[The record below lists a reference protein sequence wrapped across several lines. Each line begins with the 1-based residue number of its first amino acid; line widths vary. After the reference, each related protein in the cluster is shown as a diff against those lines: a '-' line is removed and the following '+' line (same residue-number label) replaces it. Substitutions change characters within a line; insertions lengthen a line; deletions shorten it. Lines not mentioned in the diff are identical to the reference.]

1 MLCQSMVQQLVFH
14 IGDCKTGTT
23 SIQTMLARGA
33 WRGAGET
40 VLYSARLNHN
50 PLATRLRQGGIPA
63 KTEAESLVKLLS
75 QSRAD
80 IAVIS
85 AEHFEFCAPD
95 VIGDLLDGPLAPW
108 AGNVRLIQYVRPHLD
123 RFRAT
128 FIERCKKGGWQGTME
143 AFADQ
148 ILSEGLINY
157 GARLSSWHR
166 VFGDRLTVRPFVR
179 SRFPNGD
186 VRSDFLRWLFASDA
200 ATPTE
205 NAYQNG
211 SLPIQQVV
219 MMRLIHQ
226 IMDLP
231 PDLRDGGRA
240 FGWNFAPIL
249 TEHATSDPTPVL
261 IPEAVAARLCTS
273 LAADAATLDRMFDD
287 TVFSTRLTDKRY
299 IYEGEQSLD
308 PEVYFSPDTLRVI
321 RSFATLTERLIAA
334 DPAHFSW
341 ASREPEFR
349 RHRPNKPK
357 PAVHSTLRGWLSRIG
372 LSA

>member
-1 MLCQSMVQQLVFH
+1 MLCRGMVQQLVFH

-33 WRGAGET
+33 WRGAGQT
-40 VLYSARLNHN
+40 VFYSARLNHN
-50 PLATRLRQGGIPA
+50 PMAARLRQGGIPA
-63 KTEAESLVKLLS
+63 RTEAESLVELLS

-123 RFRAT
+123 RFRAS
-128 FIERCKKGGWQGTME
+128 FIERCKKGGWQGTMGE
-143 AFADQ
+143 FADQ
-148 ILSEGLINY
+148 ILSEGLIDY
-157 GARLSSWHR
+157 GARLADWHR
-166 VFGDRLTVRPFVR
+166 RFGDQLTVRPFVR
-179 SRFPNGD
+179 ARFPDGD
-186 VRSDFLRWLFASDA
+186 VRTDFLRWLFASDA
-200 ATPTE
+200 ATPNE
-205 NAYQNG
+205 AARQNT
-211 SLPIQQVV
+211 SLPIQQLVL
-219 MMRLIHQ
+219 MRFIHQ

-231 PDLRDGGRA
+231 PELRDGGRA

-249 TEHATSDPTPVL
+249 MEHATSDPAPVM
-261 IPEAVAARLCTS
+261 IPATVAARLSAS
-273 LAADAATLDRMFDD
+273 LTADAAMLDQMFGN
-287 TVFSTRLTDKRY
+287 TIFSARLADRRY
-299 IYEGEQSLD
+299 VSDAEQSLD
-308 PEVYFSPDTLRVI
+308 PEAYFSPDTLRVI
-321 RSFATLTERLIAA
+321 RSFATLTERMITA

-349 RHRPNKPK
+349 RNRPIKQGRPTQ
-357 PAVHSTLRGWLSRIG
+357 STVRGWLSRIG